1 MVSLLAKIFIKNKDD
16 VGSPAVRHA
25 YGTLCGVMGIFLN
38 LILCAGKLFVGHLS
52 GSIAVIGD
60 ALNSLSD
67 AGSSVVTLIGFKLA
81 SKKPDPQH
89 PFGHGRM
96 EYLSGLAVSMF
107 IVIMGVELG
116 KSSIDKILHPS
127 PVTFNLLSAAILVA
141 SILVKVY
148 MSYYNRAIGK
158 RIDSSAMRATAADS
172 LSDSVATGVVLLS
185 AIIGH
190 FFDLHIDGIVGAVAA
205 CFILWAGIKTALET
219 VDPLL
224 GSAPEDSFVREI
236 EAIVMAHEPIRGIHD
251 LIVHDYGPGR
261 RIISLHAEVPAER
274 DVLELHDVI
283 DNAELDLSA
292 RLNCEAVIHMDPVV
306 TADERV
312 SVLRKQV
319 SALVQAID
327 AQLTIHDF
335 RVVFGTTHTNIIFD
349 VVAPFRFRL
358 TDEQIIERICADVRT
373 IDDTYRAVVKV
384 DKAYVK

>member
-1 MVSLLAKIFIKNKDD
+1 MVSLLAKVFIKNRDD
-16 VGSPAVRHA
+16 IGSAAVRQA
-25 YGTLCGVMGIFLN
+25 YGTLCGVVGIVLN
-38 LILCAGKLFVGHLS
+38 LLLCAGKLFVGSIS

-81 SKKPDPQH
+81 AKKPDPQH

-107 IVIMGVELG
+107 IVLMGVELG
-116 KSSIDKILHPS
+116 KSSVDKILHPS

-158 RIDSSAMRATAADS
+158 RIDSSAMCATAADS

-185 AIIGH
+185 ALVGH
-190 FFDLHIDGIVGAVAA
+190 FFELHIDGIVGAVAA

-219 VDPLL
+219 IDPLL
-224 GSAPEDSFVREI
+224 GRAPEESFVQEI
-236 EAIVMAHEPIRGIHD
+236 EAVVMAHEPICGIHD

-283 DNAELDLSA
+283 DNAELALSA
-292 RLNCEAVIHMDPVV
+292 RLNCEAVIHMDPVI
-306 TADERV
+306 TSDERV
-312 SVLRKQV
+312 RALREQV
-319 SALVQAID
+319 TALVQAID
-327 AQLTIHDF
+327 PQLTLHDF
-335 RVVFGTTHTNIIFD
+335 RVVFGTTHTNVIFD

-358 TDEQIIERICADVRT
+358 TDEQIVERIRADVRALG
-373 IDDTYRAVVKV
+373 DTYRAVVKV